1 MMDHVVSTVS
11 LLVIALTFCFITSV
25 YCDCGSPPSISYGL
39 LKEEF
44 ENQETFKAGY
54 TVQYR
59 CRPGFIR
66 ILGARNT
73 VTCMSNSRWTSHEKF
88 CTAKSC
94 GNPGDID
101 NGYFEA
107 TDFLFGAKVTYH
119 CNEGYNMISRKAHRY
134 CQEDGTWSYD
144 VPQCEAVICPH
155 PASILNGIFSPERD
169 EYTFLDTIQYRCNN
183 PKSVLYGETF
193 ASCTEK
199 GTWSSNPPKCIDVE
213 CPSPEVHNARKLS
226 GFAGPYTLNSVVRFE
241 CFEGFVMNGIGE
253 VKCNIYSQ
261 WGPSLPKCERNFCYT
276 PQLINGRIQ
285 KGKPKNFHNEK
296 GFLTHDSVTMECD
309 SYFVLNG
316 QSTITCQEDLTWHPE
331 VPICEKRF
339 GCSSPKIANGH
350 VVLKNGKYYYPEEHG
365 HAFSTSDKIQV
376 ECDDG
381 FELVGKISSKCK
393 LGFFEYYW
401 SPKLPTCERW

>member
-66 ILGARNT
+66 ILGVRNT

-107 TDFLFGAKVTYH
+107 TDFLLGAKVTYH
-119 CNEGYNMISRKAHRY
+119 CNEGYNMISRKDHRY

-144 VPQCEAVICPH
+144 VPQC
-155 PASILNGIFSPERD
+155 D
-169 EYTFLDTIQYRCNN
+169 
-183 PKSVLYGETF
+183 
-193 ASCTEK
+193 
-199 GTWSSNPPKCIDVE
+199 DVE
-213 CPSPEVHNARKLS
+213 CPSPDVHNARKLS

-285 KGKPKNFHNEK
+285 KGKPQNFLIEK
-296 GFLTHDSVTMECD
+296 GFLIHESVTVECN

-316 QSTITCQEDLTWHPE
+316 QSTITCQEDLTWRPE

-350 VVLKNGKYYYPEEHG
+350 VVLKNGEYYYPEEHG

-381 FELVGKISSKCK
+381 FELVGKISSECK

-401 SPKLPTCERW
+401 SPKLPKCERW